1 MMSACLLAI
10 SCISL
15 AAKPQQMTQE
25 QKAAQILRTTGVKG
39 GLIVHIGYG
48 DGNLTAALRANES
61 YLVHGLDTDT
71 KNIEQA
77 RKHIRSLELYG
88 KVSVDRLTSRRLP
101 YVDNLVN
108 LIVSEDLGKVSTDEM
123 MRVLCPKGVAYIK
136 KGNKWIK
143 TVKPWPKEIDE
154 WTHYLHDASNNAV
167 AHDSVV
173 NPPAHL
179 QWVGSPRWSRHHDRM
194 ASMSALVS
202 SGGRIFYIFDEGPTA
217 IIQLP
222 QKRVLIARDAFNGTI
237 LWKRSI
243 PSWHTHL
250 WPFKSGPAHLPRR
263 LIAVEDRVYVT
274 LGFQAPLTA
283 LDAAT
288 GKTIRTYK
296 NTNAT
301 EEVIAS
307 EGVLFLMV
315 NDKPMNYNEYRPA
328 VNNIGQAKTRV
339 EKEWPWDERPRHI
352 MAIRADT
359 GKILWS
365 KDYRIVPL
373 TLAAD
378 SNQVRPNSGGV
389 QGCCTVCRRRQV
401 YDGTI
406 GENGQNTVD
415 RRAPSRWS

>member
-1 MMSACLLAI
+1 MKRINRFFGVPKNTLWRLGNHIMMSACLLAI

-179 QWVGSPRWSRHHDRM
+179 QWVGS
-194 ASMSALVS
+194 
-202 SGGRIFYIFDEGPTA
+202 
-217 IIQLP
+217 
-222 QKRVLIARDAFNGTI
+222 
-237 LWKRSI
+237 
-243 PSWHTHL
+243 
-250 WPFKSGPAHLPRR
+250 
-263 LIAVEDRVYVT
+263 
-274 LGFQAPLTA
+274 
-283 LDAAT
+283 
-288 GKTIRTYK
+288 
-296 NTNAT
+296 
-301 EEVIAS
+301 
-307 EGVLFLMV
+307 
-315 NDKPMNYNEYRPA
+315 
-328 VNNIGQAKTRV
+328 
-339 EKEWPWDERPRHI
+339 
-352 MAIRADT
+352 
-359 GKILWS
+359 
-365 KDYRIVPL
+365 
-373 TLAAD
+373 
-378 SNQVRPNSGGV
+378 
-389 QGCCTVCRRRQV
+389 
-401 YDGTI
+401 
-406 GENGQNTVD
+406 
-415 RRAPSRWS
+415 

>member
-1 MMSACLLAI
+1 M
-10 SCISL
+10 
-15 AAKPQQMTQE
+15 
-25 QKAAQILRTTGVKG
+25 
-39 GLIVHIGYG
+39 
-48 DGNLTAALRANES
+48 
-61 YLVHGLDTDT
+61 
-71 KNIEQA
+71 
-77 RKHIRSLELYG
+77 
-88 KVSVDRLTSRRLP
+88 
-101 YVDNLVN
+101 
-108 LIVSEDLGKVSTDEM
+108 
-123 MRVLCPKGVAYIK
+123 LCPKGVAYIK

-202 SGGRIFYIFDEGPTA
+202 SSGRIFYIFDDGPTA

-283 LDAAT
+283 LDA
-288 GKTIRTYK
+288 
-296 NTNAT
+296 
-301 EEVIAS
+301 
-307 EGVLFLMV
+307 
-315 NDKPMNYNEYRPA
+315 
-328 VNNIGQAKTRV
+328 
-339 EKEWPWDERPRHI
+339 
-352 MAIRADT
+352 
-359 GKILWS
+359 
-365 KDYRIVPL
+365 
-373 TLAAD
+373 
-378 SNQVRPNSGGV
+378 
-389 QGCCTVCRRRQV
+389 
-401 YDGTI
+401 
-406 GENGQNTVD
+406 
-415 RRAPSRWS
+415 